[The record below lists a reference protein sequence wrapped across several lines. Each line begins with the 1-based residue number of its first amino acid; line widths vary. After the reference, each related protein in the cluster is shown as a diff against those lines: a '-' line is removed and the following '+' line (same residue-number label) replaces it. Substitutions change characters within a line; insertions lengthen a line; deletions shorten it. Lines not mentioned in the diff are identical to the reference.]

1 MDIINISE
9 DIQMTSLEVVDLINR
24 FRKEE
29 GKGNELQHK
38 EFLRNIRKELKVL
51 ENSGIIDE
59 RNFAL
64 ISYTDKLNRTK
75 PCYQMNRHAIMQM
88 LNRESALVR
97 HRTQEYIEAL
107 ETRLQNI
114 QASKMIEEKD
124 KQIKRLESLIG
135 LRTKD
140 KFQYGKII
148 KNHLGTTKAD
158 KDYQNIKQMF
168 FYELGVE
175 KWEDITY
182 NRKNVILLN
191 EICEDYKP
199 SFQLKFNL

>member
-29 GKGNELQHK
+29 GKKAELTHGH
-38 EFLRNIRKELKVL
+38 FLRDIRKEIETLESVGISTKTIFGLSSYDDGVRNYAMYILKR
-51 ENSGIIDE
+51 D
-59 RNFAL
+59 
-64 ISYTDKLNRTK
+64 
-75 PCYQMNRHAIMQM
+75 AILQM
-88 LNRESALVR
+88 LNKESALVR
-97 HRTQEYIEAL
+97 YRTQEYIRAL
-107 ETRLQNI
+107 EDRLKNI
-114 QASKMIEEKD
+114 QASKTIEEKD
-124 KQIKRLESLIG
+124 KQIERLESLIG
-135 LRTKD
+135 LRTKE